1 MTDSW
6 RARQLNLP
14 VSHNET
20 SKTTPAT
27 TPHVTDPIV
36 LLSSPG
42 IVLKQ
47 NKNRVKRV
55 YHQRYAR
62 IQKVLSEAG
71 VQL

>member
-36 LLSSPG
+36 LLSNPG

-47 NKNRVKRV
+47 NKNRVKTAL
-55 YHQRYAR
+55 AR
-62 IQKVLSEAG
+62 PIPIYPKVHLSRHPA
-71 VQL
+71 